1 MSERRFEGTGVTPL
15 SGVGTVRW
23 YDQSVELPDP
33 PAPESVDTDAE
44 RDRFEDAR
52 AEARDQLQAERER
65 AAEAV
70 GESEA
75 EILDAHVQFL
85 EDPQIVSG
93 VEDAIDG
100 GLPAEHAVEEG
111 FADAIETLAA
121 AGGKMAERTDDL
133 RDIRDRL
140 FRILSDTETVDLA
153 DVPEGTVVLA
163 EMVTPSDTAKLDPER
178 VAGFATAKGGRTSHA
193 AIFARSIGIPA
204 VVGVGESLFEIEDG
218 AEVVVDGIEGI
229 VILDP
234 DEETRERAS
243 GGRDVEI
250 RTEPVATEDGT
261 EIEVAANLGTLAELD
276 GAAAQGADGI
286 GLFRSE
292 FLFLDRESPP
302 EEDEQFET
310 YVEALDAFPDGRVV
324 VRTLD
329 VGGDKPIP
337 YLEQPEEDN
346 PFLGVRGIR
355 RSLSFDDELFRTQ
368 LRALLRAA
376 GVGEGTLSVMFPLV
390 STVEEVESAL
400 ATVEEVSDV
409 LDDEDVTHG
418 RPELGVMIETP
429 AAVLMGPELAECLDF
444 FSIGTNDLTQYVMAA
459 DRENDDVADL
469 HDPRHPAV
477 LRAIDR
483 SVQAAHA
490 GDAWIGMCGEMAGNP
505 EVTELLVGLGL
516 DELSMSAV
524 TIPDVKAN
532 VEATDDE
539 TARRVAQRALA
550 ATTKSEVIETLS
562 DTQ

>member
-1 MSERRFEGTGVTPL
+1 MSERRLDGTGVTPL

-23 YDQSVELPDP
+23 YDQSVDLPEP
-33 PAPESVDTDAE
+33 PAPESVDTAAE
-44 RDRFEDAR
+44 HDRFEDAR
-52 AEARDQLQAERER
+52 AEAREQLQAERDR

-75 EILDAHVQFL
+75 EVFDAHLQFL
-85 EDPQIVSG
+85 EDPQIVGG

-111 FADAIETLAA
+111 FADAIETLSA

-140 FRILSDTETVDLA
+140 LRILGDVEGVDLA
-153 DVPEGTVVLA
+153 DLPEGTVVLA
-163 EMVTPSDTAKLDPER
+163 EMLTPSDTAKLDPDR

-204 VVGVGESLFEIEDG
+204 IVGVGESLFEIEDG
-218 AEVVVDGIEGI
+218 TEVVVDGTDG
-229 VILDP
+229 VVVVDP
-234 DEETRERAS
+234 DEESRERAS

-250 RTEPVATEDGT
+250 RTEPVTTADGT

-302 EEDEQFET
+302 DEDEQFET
-310 YVEALDAFPDGRVV
+310 YVEALEAFPEGRVV

-337 YLEQPEEDN
+337 YLDQPEEDN
-346 PFLGVRGIR
+346 PFLGARGIR
-355 RSLSFDDELFRTQ
+355 RSLSFDGDLFRAQ
-368 LRALLRAA
+368 LRALLRAEA
-376 GVGEGTLSVMFPLV
+376 KAPGTLGVMFPLV
-390 STVEEVESAL
+390 ATVEEVESTLAL
-400 ATVEEVSDV
+400 VEEVAEE
-409 LDDEDVTHG
+409 LDREGIPHG

-429 AAVLMGPELAECLDF
+429 AAVLMGPELAERLDF

-459 DRENDDVADL
+459 SRENEEVAHL

-483 SVQAAHA
+483 SVDAAHDN
-490 GDAWIGMCGEMAGNP
+490 DAWIGMCGEMAGNP
-505 EVTELLVGLGL
+505 QVTELLIGLGL

-524 TIPDVKAN
+524 TIPDVKEN
-532 VEATDDE
+532 VVRADLDDARATAE
-539 TARRVAQRALA
+539 RALQA
-550 ATTKSEVIETLS
+550 ETKSEVIDIIGET
-562 DTQ
+562 

>member
-1 MSERRFEGTGVTPL
+1 MSERRLEGTGVTPL
-15 SGVGTVRW
+15 SGVGAVRW
-23 YDQSVELPDP
+23 YDQSVDLPQPPDP
-33 PAPESVDTDAE
+33 TSVDTDAE
-44 RDRFEDAR
+44 HDRFEDAR
-52 AEARDQLQAERER
+52 REAREQLQAERER

-85 EDPQIVSG
+85 EDPQIVGS

-100 GLPAEHAVEEG
+100 GLPAEHAVSEG
-111 FADAIETLAA
+111 FADAIETLSA

-140 FRILSDTETVDLA
+140 LRILSETETVDLA
-153 DVPEGTVVLA
+153 AVPEGTVVLA
-163 EMVTPSDTAKLDPER
+163 EMLTPSDTAKLDPER

-204 VVGVGESLFEIEDG
+204 VVGVGDALFEIEDG
-218 AEVVVDGIEGI
+218 AEVVVDGTEGT
-229 VILDP
+229 VVLDP
-234 DEETRERAS
+234 DEGTRQRAE

-250 RTEPVATEDGT
+250 RTEPVATQDGT
-261 EIEVAANLGTLAELD
+261 EIEVAANLGTVGELD

-292 FLFLDRESPP
+292 FLFLDRDSPP
-302 EEDEQFET
+302 DEDEQFET
-310 YVEALDAFPDGRVV
+310 YVEALEAFPDGRVV

-329 VGGDKPIP
+329 VGGDKAIP
-337 YLEQPEEDN
+337 YLEQPAEDN

-355 RSLSFDDELFRTQ
+355 RSLSFDDDLFETQ

-376 GVGEGTLSVMFPLV
+376 GAGAGTLSVMFPLV
-390 STVEEVESAL
+390 ATVEEVESAL
-400 ATVEEVSDV
+400 SVV
-409 LDDEDVTHG
+409 EDVAADLEREGVAHA

-429 AAVLMGPELAECLDF
+429 AAVLLGPELAERLEF

-483 SVQAAHA
+483 SVEAAHDN
-490 GDAWIGMCGEMAGNP
+490 DAWIGMCGEMAGNP
-505 EVTELLVGLGL
+505 QVTELLVGLGL

-524 TIPDVKAN
+524 TIPDVKEN
-532 VEATDDE
+532 VESIDDE
-539 TARRVAQRALA
+539 AARELAERALGA
-550 ATTKSEVIETLS
+550 ETKADVIDIIGET
-562 DTQ
+562 Q